1 MENYGDQYDFAR
13 PFFLFVGLPQQQL
26 ASRDIGP
33 ITFYLFFFA
42 PLNCVTLSLTALLLL
57 WSEGM
62 NNFRF
67 GGGETSVKWRWIL
80 LDPMQWPNKYPI
92 PSAQIIDENCLLFFL
107 SFFLR
112 EGNKRRHF
120 RRHSAQTRIFLFL
133 GSPQSSI
140 VFSFFSG
147 ADWLKCSRSGRWR
160 RQNLGSR
167 FFAHAS
173 AISFDFHFKNKKRNS
188 FLFFSALF
196 FVVER

>member
-33 ITFYLFFFA
+33 ISFYLFFFRPPELCYVISNGA
-42 PLNCVTLSLTALLLL
+42 PPTLVRGNEQLSF
-57 WSEGM
+57 W
-62 NNFRF
+62 
-67 GGGETSVKWRWIL
+67 GGETSVKWRWIL

-147 ADWLKCSRSGRWR
+147 ADWLKCGRSSRWR

-173 AISFDFHFKNKKRNS
+173 AISFDFHFKSKKENS

-196 FVVER
+196 FCC